1 MKAECPACK
10 SWTSYVYDALHGER
24 EACDNCGLPGSVM
37 REVEA
42 ARKAKA
48 DEALTAKLE
57 EALLRAGKAEG
68 ELRDLRT
75 KMGEFRRLA
84 RRIADGCPDED
95 DD

>member
-24 EACDNCGLPGSVM
+24 EACNNCGLPGSAM

-48 DEALTAKLE
+48 DADLTVKLE
-57 EALLRAGKAEG
+57 EALIRAGKAEG
-68 ELRDLRT
+68 ELRSLRT
-75 KMGEFRRLA
+75 QFAEMKRLA